1 LRGYGAAGDCSST
14 GSGAGPF
21 IAGAAIVVA
30 STAGAVVAVV
40 VEPTFMFDDLATDS

>member
-30 STAGAVVAVV
+30 STNGGVVSVVVA
-40 VEPTFMFDDLATDS
+40 PMFMLDDLDTDS